1 MVVVAEEVVTVVVE
15 AEDVVVDHLE
25 VEAEVGI
32 EVGAEVVHLVEG
44 VVGVEVEVEEEAEE
58 EAVVKQLLLNLI
70 DTKEFSLQ
78 EEKRTR

>member
-44 VVGVEVEVEEEAEE
+44 VVGVEVEVDE

>member
-32 EVGAEVVHLVEG
+32 EVGAEVVHLVED
-44 VVGVEVEVEEEAEE
+44 VVGVEVEVEEEV
-58 EAVVKQLLLNLI
+58 VVKQLLLSLI

>member
-32 EVGAEVVHLVEG
+32 EVGAEVVHLVED
-44 VVGVEVEVEEEAEE
+44 VVGVEVEVEEEV
-58 EAVVKQLLLNLI
+58 VVKQLLLSLI

-78 EEKRTR
+78 EGKKTR

>member
-1 MVVVAEEVVTVVVE
+1 MVVAEEVVTVVVE

-44 VVGVEVEVEEEAEE
+44 VVGVEVEVEEEA
-58 EAVVKQLLLNLI
+58 VVKQLLLSLI
-70 DTKEFSLQ
+70 DTKGFSLQ

>member
-25 VEAEVGI
+25 VEAVGI

-44 VVGVEVEVEEEAEE
+44 VVGVEVEVEEEA
-58 EAVVKQLLLNLI
+58 VVKQLLLNLI

-78 EEKRTR
+78 EAKRTR

>member
-44 VVGVEVEVEEEAEE
+44 VVGVEVEVEEEA
-58 EAVVKQLLLNLI
+58 VVKQLLLSLI
-70 DTKEFSLQ
+70 DTKGFSLQ
-78 EEKRTR
+78 EEKKTR

>member
-44 VVGVEVEVEEEAEE
+44 VVGVEVEVEEEA
-58 EAVVKQLLLNLI
+58 VVKQLLLSLI

-78 EEKRTR
+78 EGKKTR

>member
-32 EVGAEVVHLVEG
+32 EVGAEVVHLVED
-44 VVGVEVEVEEEAEE
+44 VVGVEVEVEEEA
-58 EAVVKQLLLNLI
+58 VVKQLLLSLI

-78 EEKRTR
+78 EGKKTR